1 MTTSFDNGIT
11 RCCLTKNEFK
21 ARRESKNIL
30 QQLLQIQ
37 IFIKKNQND
46 ELIKL
51 YHNLLTNNI

>member
-1 MTTSFDNGIT
+1 MTTSFASGIT
-11 RCCLTKNEFK
+11 RCSLTKNEMK
-21 ARRESKNIL
+21 ARLESKNLL

-37 IFIKKNQND
+37 IFIKKNKNE